1 MYQENRQ
8 QSIFQQPAYFSGVK
22 LNAENRW
29 VQLAGFIPWDRI
41 EEKYK
46 KQFHKKTGRPAKP
59 VRYAIGSY
67 LIKEKFN
74 LSDVETVELIVENP
88 YLQFFLGMEQF
99 SEEAPFDASLMTWF
113 RKRLS
118 PELLAEVNEYLL
130 GDKDAGSPPS
140 SGQSGGGEESE
151 RSEAETENRGTL
163 IVDATCVPAAIR
175 FPMDTSLLNE
185 ARERTEDLIDDC
197 FEAKKQEGEK
207 KPRTYRRVARK
218 EYLRVV
224 RNRKP
229 TKPVIRKAIRKQLSY
244 VKRDLKILEQLG
256 TKPLTEKQQ
265 AELKTIQTLYEQQR
279 EMYESGSHR
288 AANRIVSLSQP
299 WVRPIVRG
307 KTNAPVEFGA
317 KIALSLV
324 DGYGRVEQFSWDA
337 FNESNTLVETIENYK
352 RREGCY
358 PKRILADKI
367 YRTRANLQYC
377 KIRGIH
383 LNGPKLGR
391 APTDPQLYREQCL
404 LERQEAGE
412 RNAVEGYFGT
422 GKRRYG
428 LDRLCCRLQTS
439 SEAEIYMAI
448 LSMNLWKKLKSFSIS
463 FFRSGFRWI
472 GCLEMRNWVI
482 FQ

>member
-1 MYQENRQ
+1 MYQEDRQ

-22 LNAENRW
+22 LKADNRW
-29 VQLAGFIPWDRI
+29 IQLAGFIPWDRI

-74 LSDVETVELIVENP
+74 LSDVETVELIAENP

-99 SEEAPFDASLMTWF
+99 SEEAPFDASMMTWF

-118 PELLAEVNEYLL
+118 PELLAEVNAYVL
-130 GDKDAGSPPS
+130 GDKDKVGPPT
-140 SGQSGGGEESE
+140 SGQGGEYEESGGNEGE
-151 RSEAETENRGTL
+151 AENRGTL
-163 IVDATCVPAAIR
+163 IVDATCIPAAIR

-185 ARERTEDLIDDC
+185 AREWAEGLIDEI
-197 FEAKKQEGEK
+197 FAAKRPEGVQ

-218 EYLRVV
+218 DYLRLA

-229 TKPVIRKAIRKQLSY
+229 GKAVIRKAVRKQLGY
-244 VKRDLKILEQLG
+244 LRRDLKHLEQLG
-256 TKPLTEKQQ
+256 TESLGEKQL
-265 AELKTIQTLYEQQR
+265 AKLATIQEVYEQQQ
-279 EMYESGSHR
+279 EMYEAGSHTVED
-288 AANRIVSLSQP
+288 RIVSLSQP

-307 KTNAPVEFGA
+307 KANAPVEFGA
-317 KIALSLV
+317 KIAISLV

-337 FNESNTLVETIENYK
+337 FNEGNTLMETMEHYK
-352 RREGCY
+352 QREGCY
-358 PKRILADKI
+358 PKRVLADKI
-367 YRTRANLQYC
+367 YRTRANRQYC
-377 KIRGIH
+377 DSRGIR

-391 APTDPQLYREQCL
+391 PPADQQLYREQCL
-404 LERQEAGE
+404 QERAEAGE
-412 RNAVEGYFGT
+412 RNAIEGYFGT

-448 LSMNLWKKLKSFSIS
+448 LSMNLWKKLQS
-463 FFRSGFRWI
+463 FFASLYRDGYQRLMWL
-472 GCLEMRNWVI
+472 GTRNRVI